1 MPLFI
6 FALSL
11 SNNIQG
17 KNYLRET
24 ENSQKENMIISDSI
38 INHHTISSLSAEDII
53 IQRYFDKNRNNNW
66 KAMKHILATSFLYG
80 LSCYLTQVVSF
91 NKIS

>member
-6 FALSL
+6 FSLAL

-38 INHHTISSLSAEDII
+38 INHLTISSLSAEDII
-53 IQRYFDKNRNNNW
+53 IQRYFDKNKTNNW
-66 KAMKHILATSFLYG
+66 RRMKYIIAVSFLYG
-80 LSCYLTQVVSF
+80 FSCYLTQIVSHM
-91 NKIS
+91 

>member
-1 MPLFI
+1 MPLFV
-6 FALSL
+6 FALVL

-53 IQRYFDKNRNNNW
+53 IQRYFDKNRNNDW
-66 KAMKHILATSFLYG
+66 KSMKHILATALLYG
-80 LSCYLTQVVSF
+80 LSCYLTQIVSLL
-91 NKIS
+91 